1 MGVGGGKEEG
11 QAGEEGE
18 DGAEEGV
25 VELGG

>member
-1 MGVGGGKEEG
+1 MGGGKEEG

-25 VELGG
+25 VEGGGGC